1 MEAVAE
7 EIPSA
12 MRREG
17 AREGRICR
25 HIGWMWWERL
35 ERESADG
42 RRWWLAV
49 AGDRA
54 VGSPVRELS
63 PVDRSLARLP
73 QPRCS
78 LSSLILL
85 AAVTASDF

>member
-1 MEAVAE
+1 MKAVAE
-7 EIPSA
+7 EIPLA

-17 AREGRICR
+17 AKEERVCR
-25 HIGWMWWERL
+25 RSGWIWWERL
-35 ERESADG
+35 ERESTDG

-54 VGSPVRELS
+54 VGSPVREFS